1 MFVKQ
6 GNNIPTKIIELNID
20 LFTSFI
26 RQHFT
31 Y

>member
-6 GNNIPTKIIELNID
+6 GNNIPTKIIKPNID